1 MRVLF
6 GSWPAYGHPLPML
19 PLIRAAQQGG
29 HEVTVSSTKPRTVH

>member
-6 GSWPAYGHPLPML
+6 ESWPAYGHPLPML